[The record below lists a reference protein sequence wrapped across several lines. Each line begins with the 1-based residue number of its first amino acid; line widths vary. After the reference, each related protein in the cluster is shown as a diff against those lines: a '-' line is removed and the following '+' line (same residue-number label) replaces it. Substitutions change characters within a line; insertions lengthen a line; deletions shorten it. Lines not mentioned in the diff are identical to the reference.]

1 MNFRVSHISV
11 DDYSHL
17 YESEYDAVVEVLCG
31 ARVSVHN
38 AVLAAK
44 EHYIDALTDFADLC
58 EGCETAIRE
67 ERNRRDL

>member
-1 MNFRVSHISV
+1 M
-11 DDYSHL
+11 
-17 YESEYDAVVEVLCG
+17 VEVLCG

-44 EHYIDALTDFADLC
+44 EHYIDALTDFADVC